1 MESACRHSACC
12 ILQVACALRLFM
24 LAASLSGVLYSN
36 QCISPSGTHLLIL
49 VFHTA
54 VEEAII
60 ALVRL
65 HQKYTFMLSDK
76 LMTQPLELKQGIT
89 ISPKGGLPVTV
100 VSRASKQSGVAAGA

>member
-1 MESACRHSACC
+1 
-12 ILQVACALRLFM
+12 M
-24 LAASLSGVLYSN
+24 LAAQLCKVLYILDW
-36 QCISPSGTHLLIL
+36 CKSPPGTHLLIL

-65 HQKYTFMLSDK
+65 HQKYTFTLSDK

-100 VSRASKQSGVAAGA
+100 LPRASKQSGVVAAGA

>member
-1 MESACRHSACC
+1 VIVHVGCLTVWCPVLSSVEICTWHA
-12 ILQVACALRLFM
+12 FFN
-24 LAASLSGVLYSN
+24 SLL
-36 QCISPSGTHLLIL
+36 ISP
-49 VFHTA
+49 A

-100 VSRASKQSGVAAGA
+100 VSRASKQSGVAAGP

>member
-1 MESACRHSACC
+1 VQICTWCSFA
-12 ILQVACALRLFM
+12 
-24 LAASLSGVLYSN
+24 YSD
-36 QCISPSGTHLLIL
+36 ISP
-49 VFHTA
+49 A

-65 HQKYTFMLSDK
+65 HQKYIFTLSDK

-100 VSRASKQSGVAAGA
+100 VPRASKQSGVVAAGA

>member
-1 MESACRHSACC
+1 MVHVGCLTVWCPVLDPVQNFTQHS
-12 ILQVACALRLFM
+12 CAY
-24 LAASLSGVLYSN
+24 SG
-36 QCISPSGTHLLIL
+36 ISP
-49 VFHTA
+49 A

-65 HQKYTFMLSDK
+65 HQKYTFTLSDK

-100 VSRASKQSGVAAGA
+100 VSRASKQNGVVAAGA